1 MFIFF
6 YDLYCLAVYYRNPFF
21 VLRYKKEKNMVKID
35 VNRDYNLYYTP
46 DGERLDE
53 GVCEAVDT
61 NDYYGL

>member
-1 MFIFF
+1 MKNLLF
-6 YDLYCLAVYYRNPFF
+6 YLYCLAVYFMMPFF
-21 VLRYKKEKNMVKID
+21 VPRYKKEKNMVKVD

>member
-1 MFIFF
+1 MK
-6 YDLYCLAVYYRNPFF
+6 PFF
-21 VLRYKKEKNMVKID
+21 VFRYKKEKNMVKVD

-61 NDYYGL
+61 NDYYGSVSYTHLTLPTKA

>member
-1 MFIFF
+1 M
-6 YDLYCLAVYYRNPFF
+6 
-21 VLRYKKEKNMVKID
+21 LRYKKEKNMVKID